1 MIVYVAYGVLGMNKT
16 PVVGQD
22 KSTRFS
28 SPTLGVLQRKC
39 ACGTHTMAGGECTSC
54 SSKKRSLQR
63 NTQNSALGGQHSG
76 VVPQIVHDVLHSPG
90 HTLHAATRAFF
101 EPRFGHDL
109 SRVRVHTGGQAGES
123 ARAVHARAYT
133 VGQDMVFAPG
143 AYSPHTTEGKQL
155 LAHELTHTVQQ
166 RQVQSS
172 SAALALGANDSVHEQ
187 AARAAESQ
195 VVSNNIWLPAT
206 PLSQAGMSSGILS
219 ASTLQRVSESS
230 SSESSGGGGGS
241 GPAPSP
247 GTGPSC
253 RIDVRATHIGGILS
267 GAPIWH
273 LFIVYT
279 DSTGTEFYYRGG
291 PGGSCSGVDAGS
303 YGTIITDNG
312 PYVAGTVDWDP
323 SAPSVTVMSG
333 PAACGNDTCFASEL
347 RRIDGTCRPYAPTGP
362 NSNTVASTLLSN
374 CSVPR
379 NKPVMIAPG
388 WGHPNI

>member
-1 MIVYVAYGVLGMNKT
+1 MNKT
-16 PVVGQD
+16 SVVGQD

-28 SPTLGVLQRKC
+28 SQTRAVLQRKC
-39 ACGTHTMAGGECTSC
+39 GCGTHTMAGGECKSC
-54 SSKKRSLQR
+54 GSTNRSLRR
-63 NTQNSALGGQHSG
+63 NRQASAVGPHSSDAI
-76 VVPQIVHDVLHSPG
+76 PQIVDDVLHSSG
-90 HTLHAATRAFF
+90 HTLDAATRAFF

-172 SAALALGANDSVHEQ
+172 SAVLSLGANDSVHEQ

-195 VVSNNIWLPAT
+195 VVSNTWLPAA
-206 PLSQAGMSSGILS
+206 PLALSRMSSGVLS

-230 SSESSGGGGGS
+230 SSGSSGGGGGG

-273 LFIVYT
+273 LFIVYA

-291 PGGSCSGVDAGS
+291 PGGSCPGVDPGS
-303 YGTIITDNG
+303 YGTIITNNG
-312 PYVAGTVDWDP
+312 PYVPGTVDWDP

-333 PAACGNDTCFASEL
+333 PAACGKDTCFASEL
-347 RRIDGTCRPYAPTGP
+347 RRIDGTCTPYAPTGP